1 MNIYE
6 FVNSRDIRE
15 FLQKTGFVPNSLE
28 SAWLVYQS
36 NNHTIEERHNFWK
49 WIIQNMPDCEV
60 SGKNIE
66 TPQKSLHDFLKKHME
81 IENAIIANFFAPELG
96 AVYTYRALWKSDLEK
111 YDDGTEWHK
120 VDSIFATFD
129 EAYAD
134 ATEDNEL
141 APLFLEF
148 EKKHLGAH
156 GRSICVRMTP
166 DRQPVFLDEEF
177 VLDTKEESDLYY
189 NVFFYLHF
197 DFPTP
202 FSKGDII
209 CPAKVKYKN
218 PRAWDATFV
227 VGEDSEDGT
236 PVGYMAEDEYVY
248 RERIYSYMDFEL
260 LDGEPRTYH
269 RMLLPLSRYLKGEI
283 DLALLLGAHKIMCYE
298 ELIDET
304 KGMLNYTREGLATA
318 RIERK

>member
-6 FVNSRDIRE
+6 LVNSRDVRAHWE
-15 FLQKTGFVPNSLE
+15 ETGFVPNALE

-36 NNHTIEERHNFWK
+36 NNHTIEEKHDAWRWV
-49 WIIQNMPDCEV
+49 IDNMPDCEV

-66 TPQKSLHDFLKKHME
+66 TPQKSLHEFLKKYMA
-81 IENAIIANFFAPELG
+81 IENAIIATFFACEAG

-166 DRQPVFLDEEF
+166 DRHPVFLDEEF
-177 VLDTKEESDLYY
+177 VLESKEESDLYY

-218 PRAWDATFV
+218 PRAWDATFAI
-227 VGEDSEDGT
+227 GEKDENGT
-236 PVGYMAEDEYVY
+236 PTGYMAEDEYVY
-248 RERIYSYMDFEL
+248 CERIYSYMDFEL
-260 LDGEPRTYH
+260 LEGEPRRDR
-269 RMLLPLSRYLKGEI
+269 RMLLPISKYLRGEI
-283 DLALLLGAHKIMCYE
+283 DLELLLGACRMITLEMQKNETNSLLGCLPTSLKIV
-298 ELIDET
+298 
-304 KGMLNYTREGLATA
+304 
-318 RIERK
+318 

>member
-15 FLQKTGFVPNSLE
+15 HLQKTGFVPNSLE
-28 SAWLVYQS
+28 ASCLVYQS
-36 NNHTIEERHNFWK
+36 NNHTIEEKRTAWE
-49 WIIQNMPDCEV
+49 WIIKNMPDCEV

-66 TPQKSLHDFLKKHME
+66 TPQKSLHEFLKRYME
-81 IENAIIANFFAPELG
+81 IENAIITDFFAHEAG

-111 YDDGTEWHK
+111 YDDGSEWHK
-120 VDSIFATFD
+120 SHSIFATFD

-177 VLDTKEESDLYY
+177 VLESKEESDLYF

-197 DFPTP
+197 NFPTP

-209 CPAKVKYKN
+209 SPAKVKYKN
-218 PRAWDATFV
+218 PMAWDATFV
-227 VGEDSEDGT
+227 IGEKDENGT
-236 PVGYMAEDEYVY
+236 PTGYMAEDEYVY
-248 RERIYSYMDFEL
+248 CERIYSYMDFEL
-260 LDGEPRTYH
+260 LEGEPRRDR
-269 RMLLPLSRYLKGEI
+269 RMLLPISRYLRGEI
-283 DLALLLGAHKIMCYE
+283 DLALLLGACRMITLEMKKNETNSLLGCLPTSLKIV
-298 ELIDET
+298 
-304 KGMLNYTREGLATA
+304 
-318 RIERK
+318 

>member
-1 MNIYE
+1 MNIYD
-6 FVNSRDIRE
+6 FVNSRDVRE
-15 FLQKTGFVPNSLE
+15 HWRNIGFVPNALE

-36 NNHTIEERHNFWK
+36 NNHTIEEKHEAWR
-49 WIIQNMPDCEV
+49 WIIANMPDCEV
-60 SGKNIE
+60 TGKDIE
-66 TPQKSLHDFLKKHME
+66 TPQKSLHKFLSRYME
-81 IENAIIANFFAPELG
+81 IEDYLITHFFLPEAG

-129 EAYAD
+129 ETYAD

-156 GRSICVRMTP
+156 GKSIRVRMTP

-177 VLDTKEESDLYY
+177 VLDTEEESDLYY

-218 PRAWDATFV
+218 PRAWDATFAI
-227 VGEDSEDGT
+227 GEKDENGT
-236 PVGYMAEDEYVY
+236 PTGYMAEDEYVY
-248 RERIYSYMDFEL
+248 CERISSCMDFEL
-260 LDGEPRTYH
+260 LQGEPCRDQ
-269 RMLLPLSRYLKGEI
+269 RMLLPISKYLRGEI
-283 DLALLLGAHKIMCYE
+283 DLALLLGACRMITLEMKKNETNSLLGCLPTSLKIV
-298 ELIDET
+298 
-304 KGMLNYTREGLATA
+304 
-318 RIERK
+318 

>member
-6 FVNSRDIRE
+6 FVNSPDIRE
-15 FLQKTGFVPNSLE
+15 HWQKIGFVPNAIE
-28 SAWLVYQS
+28 SAWLIWKCNTLTVAQRHS
-36 NNHTIEERHNFWK
+36 AWEE
-49 WIIQNMPDCEV
+49 IISNMPDCEV

-66 TPQKSLHDFLKKHME
+66 TPQKSLHEFLKKYME
-81 IENAIIANFFAPELG
+81 IENAIITDFFAPEAG
-96 AVYTYRALWKSDLEK
+96 AVYTYRALWKSGLEN
-111 YDDGTEWHK
+111 DDETEWHK

-156 GRSICVRMTP
+156 GKSIRVRMTP

-177 VLDTKEESDLYY
+177 VLDTEEESDLYY

-218 PRAWDATFV
+218 PRAWDATFAI
-227 VGEDSEDGT
+227 GEKDENGT
-236 PVGYMAEDEYVY
+236 PTGYMAEDEYVY
-248 RERIYSYMDFEL
+248 CERIYSYMDFEL
-260 LDGEPRTYH
+260 LEGEPRRDR
-269 RMLLPLSRYLKGEI
+269 RMLLPISKYLRGEI
-283 DLALLLGAHKIMCYE
+283 DLALLLGACRMITLEKQKNETNSLLGCLPTSLKIV
-298 ELIDET
+298 
-304 KGMLNYTREGLATA
+304 
-318 RIERK
+318 

>member
-15 FLQKTGFVPNSLE
+15 YWKKIGFVPNALE
-28 SAWLVYQS
+28 SAWLVWQS
-36 NNHTIEERHNFWK
+36 KNHTTREKHAAWQWLID
-49 WIIQNMPDCEV
+49 NMPDCEMR
-60 SGKNIE
+60 GKWID
-66 TPQKSLHDFLKKHME
+66 TPQKSLHIFLKKYME
-81 IENAIIANFFAPELG
+81 IENAIITNFFAPEPG

-111 YDDGTEWHK
+111 HDDGTEWHK
-120 VDSIFATFD
+120 SDSIFATFD

-134 ATEDNEL
+134 ATKGNEL

-177 VLDTKEESDLYY
+177 VLESKEESDLYY

-218 PRAWDATFV
+218 PRAWDATFAI
-227 VGEDSEDGT
+227 GEKDKNGT
-236 PVGYMAEDEYVY
+236 PTGYMAEDEYIY
-248 RERIYSYMDFEL
+248 FERIYSYMDFEL
-260 LDGEPRTYH
+260 FEGEPRRDR
-269 RMLLPLSRYLKGEI
+269 RMLLPISKYLRGEI
-283 DLALLLGAHKIMCYE
+283 DLALLLGACRMITLEMQKNETNSLLGCLPTSLKIV
-298 ELIDET
+298 
-304 KGMLNYTREGLATA
+304 
-318 RIERK
+318 

>member
-1 MNIYE
+1 MSIYD
-6 FVNSRDIRE
+6 FINSSDIRAHWE
-15 FLQKTGFVPNSLE
+15 KIGFMPNALE

-36 NNHTIEERHNFWK
+36 NNHTIEEKHAAWR
-49 WIIQNMPDCEV
+49 WIISNMPDCEV
-60 SGKNIE
+60 NGKNIE
-66 TPQKSLHDFLKKHME
+66 TPQKSLHAFLQQYMA
-81 IENAIIANFFAPELG
+81 IENAIIANFFAHEAG

-156 GRSICVRMTP
+156 GKSIRVRMTP

-177 VLDTKEESDLYY
+177 VLDTEEESDLYY

-218 PRAWDATFV
+218 PRAWDATFAI
-227 VGEDSEDGT
+227 GEKDENGT
-236 PVGYMAEDEYVY
+236 PTGYMAEDEYVY
-248 RERIYSYMDFEL
+248 CERIYSYMDFEL
-260 LDGEPRTYH
+260 LEGEPRRDR
-269 RMLLPLSRYLKGEI
+269 RMLLPISRYLKGEI
-283 DLALLLGAHKIMCYE
+283 DLALLLGACRMITLEMQKNETNSLLGCLPTSLKIV
-298 ELIDET
+298 
-304 KGMLNYTREGLATA
+304 
-318 RIERK
+318 

>member
-1 MNIYE
+1 MNIYD

-15 FLQKTGFVPNSLE
+15 HWQNIGFVPNALE

-36 NNHTIEERHNFWK
+36 NNHTIEEKHEALR
-49 WIIQNMPDCEV
+49 WIIANMPDCEV
-60 SGKNIE
+60 TGKDIE
-66 TPQKSLHDFLKKHME
+66 TPQKSLREFLTRYME
-81 IENAIIANFFAPELG
+81 IETAIISNFFTAEPG
-96 AVYTYRALWKSDLEK
+96 AVYTYCALWKIDLEK

-120 VDSIFATFD
+120 VDSIFATFN

-156 GRSICVRMTP
+156 GKSIRVRMTP
-166 DRQPVFLDEEF
+166 DRQLVFLDEEF
-177 VLDTKEESDLYY
+177 VLESKEESDLYY

-218 PRAWDATFV
+218 PRAWDATFAI
-227 VGEDSEDGT
+227 GEKDENGT
-236 PVGYMAEDEYVY
+236 PTGYMAEDEYVY
-248 RERIYSYMDFEL
+248 CERIYSYMDFEL
-260 LDGEPRTYH
+260 LEGEPR
-269 RMLLPLSRYLKGEI
+269 RDRRLLLPISKYLKGEI
-283 DLALLLGAHKIMCYE
+283 DLAILLGACRMITLEMQKNETNSLLGCLPTSLKIV
-298 ELIDET
+298 
-304 KGMLNYTREGLATA
+304 
-318 RIERK
+318 

>member
-1 MNIYE
+1 MKIYE

-15 FLQKTGFVPNSLE
+15 HWKKIGFVPNALE

-36 NNHTIEERHNFWK
+36 NNHTIEEKHKAWCS
-49 WIIQNMPDCEV
+49 IISNMPDCEV

-66 TPQKSLHDFLKKHME
+66 TPQKSLHNFLKKYME
-81 IENAIIANFFAPELG
+81 IENAIITDFFAHEAG
-96 AVYTYRALWKSDLEK
+96 AVYTYRALLKSELEK

-129 EAYAD
+129 EAYVD
-134 ATEDNEL
+134 ATEDDEL

-156 GRSICVRMTP
+156 GRSICIRMTP
-166 DRQPVFLDEEF
+166 DKKPVFLDEEF
-177 VLDTKEESDLYY
+177 FFDTEEDSGLYY

-218 PRAWDATFV
+218 PRAWDAIFV
-227 VGEDSEDGT
+227 IGETDENRT
-236 PVGYMAEDEYVY
+236 PTGYMAEDEYVY
-248 RERIYSYMDFEL
+248 CERIYSYMDFEL
-260 LDGEPRTYH
+260 LEGEPRRDR
-269 RMLLPLSRYLKGEI
+269 RMLLPISKYLRGEI
-283 DLALLLGAHKIMCYE
+283 DLALLLGACRMITLEMQKNETNSLLGCLPTSLKIV
-298 ELIDET
+298 
-304 KGMLNYTREGLATA
+304 
-318 RIERK
+318 

>member
-15 FLQKTGFVPNSLE
+15 FLQKTGFAPNSLE
-28 SAWLVYQS
+28 ASWLVYQS
-36 NNHTIEERHNFWK
+36 NNHTIEEKHTAWE
-49 WIIQNMPDCEV
+49 WIIKNMPDCEV

-66 TPQKSLHDFLKKHME
+66 TPQKSLHDFLKKYME
-81 IENAIIANFFAPELG
+81 IENAIITDFFTAEAG
-96 AVYTYRALWKSDLEK
+96 AVYTYRALWKSDFEKK

-120 VDSIFATFD
+120 VDSMFATFD

-156 GRSICVRMTP
+156 AKSIRVRMTP
-166 DRQPVFLDEEF
+166 DKKPVFLDEEF
-177 VLDTKEESDLYY
+177 FFQTTEESDLYY
-189 NVFFYLHF
+189 NFFFYLHF

-218 PRAWDATFV
+218 PMAWDATFAI
-227 VGEDSEDGT
+227 GEKDENGT
-236 PVGYMAEDEYVY
+236 PTGYMAEDEYVY
-248 RERIYSYMDFEL
+248 CERINSYMDFEL
-260 LDGEPRTYH
+260 LEEEPRTYR
-269 RMLLPLSRYLKGEI
+269 RMLLPLSKYLKGEI
-283 DLALLLGAHKIMCYE
+283 DLALLLGASRIITLEMQKNETNSLLGCLPTSLKIV
-298 ELIDET
+298 
-304 KGMLNYTREGLATA
+304 
-318 RIERK
+318 

>member
-15 FLQKTGFVPNSLE
+15 YWLEIGFVPNSLE

-49 WIIQNMPDCEV
+49 WIIQNMPDCEI
-60 SGKNIE
+60 SGKCIE
-66 TPQKSLHDFLKKHME
+66 TPQKSLHKFLSRYME
-81 IENAIIANFFAPELG
+81 IEDYLIAHFFLPEAG

-120 VDSIFATFD
+120 SDSIFATFD

-166 DRQPVFLDEEF
+166 DKKPVFIDEE
-177 VLDTKEESDLYY
+177 LMLANEEEADIYY
-189 NVFFYLHF
+189 NIFFYLHF
-197 DFPTP
+197 DFDFPHP
-202 FSKGDII
+202 FKKGDII

-218 PRAWDATFV
+218 PRAWDATFAI
-227 VGEDSEDGT
+227 GEKDENGT
-236 PVGYMAEDEYVY
+236 PTGYMAEDEYVY
-248 RERIYSYMDFEL
+248 CERIYSYMDFEL
-260 LDGEPRTYH
+260 LEGEPRRDR
-269 RMLLPLSRYLKGEI
+269 RMLLPISRYLKGEI
-283 DLALLLGAHKIMCYE
+283 DLALLLGACRMITLEMQKNETNSLLGCLPTSLKIV
-298 ELIDET
+298 
-304 KGMLNYTREGLATA
+304 
-318 RIERK
+318 

>member
-15 FLQKTGFVPNSLE
+15 FLQEIDFVPNALE

-36 NNHTIEERHNFWK
+36 NNHTIEEKHEAWR
-49 WIIQNMPDCEV
+49 WIISNMPDCEV
-60 SGKNIE
+60 NGKNIE
-66 TPQKSLHDFLKKHME
+66 TPQKSLHNFLKKYME
-81 IENAIIANFFAPELG
+81 IENAIITDFFAHEAG

-120 VDSIFATFD
+120 VDSIFATFN

-134 ATEDNEL
+134 ATEDDEL

-148 EKKHLGAH
+148 EKKYLGAH
-156 GRSICVRMTP
+156 GRSICIRMTP

-177 VLDTKEESDLYY
+177 VLESKEESDLYY
-189 NVFFYLHF
+189 NVFFYLRF

-218 PRAWDATFV
+218 PKAWDATFV

-236 PVGYMAEDEYVY
+236 PAGYMAEDEYVY

-260 LDGEPRTYH
+260 LDGEPRTYR
-269 RMLLPLSRYLKGEI
+269 RMLLPLSKYLKGEI
-283 DLALLLGAHKIMCYE
+283 DLALLLGASRMITLEMQKNETNSLLGCLPTSLKIV
-298 ELIDET
+298 
-304 KGMLNYTREGLATA
+304 
-318 RIERK
+318 

>member
-15 FLQKTGFVPNSLE
+15 FLQEIDFVPNALE

-36 NNHTIEERHNFWK
+36 NNHTIEEKREAWR
-49 WIIQNMPDCEV
+49 WIIDNMPDCEV
-60 SGKNIE
+60 SDKNIE
-66 TPQKSLHDFLKKHME
+66 TPQKSLHDFLKKYME
-81 IENAIIANFFAPELG
+81 IENAIIANFFAPESG
-96 AVYTYRALWKSDLEK
+96 AVYTYRALWKSDLGK
-111 YDDGTEWHK
+111 YGDGTEWYK

-156 GRSICVRMTP
+156 GKSIRVRMTP

-177 VLDTKEESDLYY
+177 VLDTEEESDLYY

-218 PRAWDATFV
+218 LRAWDAIFAI
-227 VGEDSEDGT
+227 GEKDENGT
-236 PVGYMAEDEYVY
+236 PMGYMAEDECVY
-248 RERIYSYMDFEL
+248 CERIYSYMDFEL
-260 LDGEPRTYH
+260 LEGEPRRDR
-269 RMLLPLSRYLKGEI
+269 RMLLPISKYLRGEI
-283 DLALLLGAHKIMCYE
+283 DLALLLGACRMITLEMQKNETNSLLGCLPTSLKIV
-298 ELIDET
+298 
-304 KGMLNYTREGLATA
+304 
-318 RIERK
+318 